1 MLFKEVP
8 VLPVRKSNE
17 DFTMFTNK
25 ILNKNENDRLK
36 GFRNSFTK
44 FQELMLITKVPSV

>member
-17 DFTMFTNK
+17 DFTMLTNK

-36 GFRNSFTK
+36 GFRNSFTQ
-44 FQELMLITKVPSV
+44 FQELILIKKVPSV